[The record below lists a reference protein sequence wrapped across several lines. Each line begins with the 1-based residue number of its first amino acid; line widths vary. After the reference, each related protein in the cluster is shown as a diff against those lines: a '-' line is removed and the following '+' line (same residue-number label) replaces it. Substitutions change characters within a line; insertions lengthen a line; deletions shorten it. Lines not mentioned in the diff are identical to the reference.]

1 MSIPKIH
8 INDSYIRNTYI
19 KDVGIFSA
27 DIPDFLLTTPTQVIP
42 YAPPA
47 TVIIGNPIIDMP
59 GCVETHEFSDR
70 NNEIIKDDEDNALVY
85 CDAEYPSYD
94 AMDYEPDQLQMQME
108 ATPPPVVEPPPAP
121 DVDPPEVPP
130 IDPPETEC
138 PAPNQP
144 RVGDLTQDGSEK
156 VVGHELQGT
165 TCVVLYEDTTAAEKY
180 LPSTNQV
187 STTAAIAVVATA
199 AAAATPLLLRVI
211 KPIVKQL
218 TKKVQKLL
226 GKEPPKLSAN
236 EIKTNRYREK
246 KGLGPFKRPKRTTTH
261 SFGILRYFK
270 KKK

>member
-1 MSIPKIH
+1 MTIPTIQINSTHVNSI
-8 INDSYIRNTYI
+8 
-19 KDVGIFSA
+19 GIFKVNV
-27 DIPDFLLTTPTQVIP
+27 PEWLTSTPTHAVP
-42 YAPPA
+42 NHPPA
-47 TVIIGNPIIDMP
+47 TVIIGSPIIDMP

-70 NNEIIKDDEDNALVY
+70 NNSIIKDDEDNLLVF
-85 CDAEYPSYD
+85 CDAEYPSYN
-94 AMDYEPDQLQMQME
+94 AMDYEPDQLQLEME

-121 DVDPPEVPP
+121 EVEAPEVPP

-156 VVGHELQGT
+156 VIGHELQGT

-211 KPIVKQL
+211 KPVIKKLTTTIQKKLGKTPRKLSRQEIITNQYRQSKSLGPSKIVK
-218 TKKVQKLL
+218 KSR
-226 GKEPPKLSAN
+226 G
-236 EIKTNRYREK
+236 
-246 KGLGPFKRPKRTTTH
+246 
-261 SFGILRYFK
+261 
-270 KKK
+270 